1 MYQQTALIL
10 AVFMS
15 IAVLFLYQMK
25 AHQDNR
31 SISESAVSALNDQF
45 QEIKTQLT
53 KGNEIGTK
61 LQNLERRLVESFA
74 EQKSADS
81 STLKKLENLE
91 TLFANISLQ
100 NLDNSVSTAELE
112 KWIEDLKGKGKKVF
126 SQNDEDGALEAVF
139 DRIGVT
145 DKVYVEFGVEDCTEC
160 NSRYLRSVDRRHV
173 TDGWRYLEWRIVE
186 HMTQGMS
193 LCTSDLSL

>member
-53 KGNEIGTK
+53 KGNEIGPK

-100 NLDNSVSTAELE
+100 NLDNSASTAVELE
-112 KWIEDLKGKGKKVF
+112 KWVEELKGKGKKVF

-173 TDGWRYLEWRIVE
+173 TDV
-186 HMTQGMS
+186 
-193 LCTSDLSL
+193 

>member
-1 MYQQTALIL
+1 MTEHFLLHINLEVMYQQTALIL

-15 IAVLFLYQMK
+15 MALLFLYQMK
-25 AHQDNR
+25 ANQDNR

-45 QEIKTQLT
+45 REIKTQLT
-53 KGNEIGTK
+53 KGNEIGVK

-91 TLFANISLQ
+91 TLFVNISSQDL
-100 NLDNSVSTAELE
+100 NNSASTAELE
-112 KWIEDLKGKGKKVF
+112 KWVEDLKGKGRKVF

-160 NSRYLRSVDRRHV
+160 NSRYLRSAHIRPHTCNRCLKIF
-173 TDGWRYLEWRIVE
+173 Y
-186 HMTQGMS
+186 S
-193 LCTSDLSL
+193 

>member
-15 IAVLFLYQMK
+15 MALLFLYQMK
-25 AHQDNR
+25 ANQDNR

-45 QEIKTQLT
+45 REMKAQLT
-53 KGNEIGTK
+53 KGNEIGVK

-81 STLKKLENLE
+81 SALKKLENLE
-91 TLFANISLQ
+91 TLFANSSFQDLH
-100 NLDNSVSTAELE
+100 NSASTAELE
-112 KWIEDLKGKGKKVF
+112 KWVEDLKGKGRKVF

-145 DKVYVEFGVEDCTEC
+145 DKVYVEFGVENCTEC
-160 NSRYLRSVDRRHV
+160 NSRYLR
-173 TDGWRYLEWRIVE
+173 
-186 HMTQGMS
+186 
-193 LCTSDLSL
+193 

>member
-1 MYQQTALIL
+1 MTEHFLLHINLEVMYQQTALIL

-15 IAVLFLYQMK
+15 MALLFLYQMK
-25 AHQDNR
+25 ANQDNR

-45 QEIKTQLT
+45 REMKAQLT
-53 KGNEIGTK
+53 KGNEIGVK

-91 TLFANISLQ
+91 TLFANSSFQDLH
-100 NLDNSVSTAELE
+100 NSASTAELE
-112 KWIEDLKGKGKKVF
+112 KWVEDLKGKGRKVF

-160 NSRYLRSVDRRHV
+160 NSRYLRSAHIRPHTCNRC
-173 TDGWRYLEWRIVE
+173 LK
-186 HMTQGMS
+186 
-193 LCTSDLSL
+193 

>member
-15 IAVLFLYQMK
+15 MALLFLYQMK
-25 AHQDNR
+25 ANQDNR

-45 QEIKTQLT
+45 REMKAQLT
-53 KGNEIGTK
+53 KGNEIGVK

-100 NLDNSVSTAELE
+100 DLHNSASTAELE
-112 KWIEDLKGKGKKVF
+112 KWVEDLKGKGRKVF

-160 NSRYLRSVDRRHV
+160 NSRYLRSAHIRPHTCNRCLKWNRGF
-173 TDGWRYLEWRIVE
+173 TDK
-186 HMTQGMS
+186 
-193 LCTSDLSL
+193 

>member
-1 MYQQTALIL
+1 MTEHFLLHINLEVMYQQTALIL

-15 IAVLFLYQMK
+15 MALLFLYQMK
-25 AHQDNR
+25 ANQDNR

-45 QEIKTQLT
+45 REMKAQLT
-53 KGNEIGTK
+53 KGNEIGVK

-100 NLDNSVSTAELE
+100 DLHNSAITAELE
-112 KWIEDLKGKGKKVF
+112 KWVDDLKGKGRKVF

-160 NSRYLRSVDRRHV
+160 NSRYLRSAHIRPHTCNRC
-173 TDGWRYLEWRIVE
+173 LK
-186 HMTQGMS
+186 
-193 LCTSDLSL
+193 

>member
-10 AVFMS
+10 AIFMS
-15 IAVLFLYQMK
+15 FAVLFLYQMK
-25 AHQDNR
+25 ANQDNR

-45 QEIKTQLT
+45 REIKTQLT
-53 KGNEIGTK
+53 KGNEIGIK

-81 STLKKLENLE
+81 SALKKLENLE
-91 TLFANISLQ
+91 TLFANSSLQ
-100 NLDNSVSTAELE
+100 DLHNPASTAELE
-112 KWIEDLKGKGKKVF
+112 KWVEDLKGKGRKVF

-160 NSRYLRSVDRRHV
+160 NSRYLRSAHIRPQTCNRC
-173 TDGWRYLEWRIVE
+173 LK
-186 HMTQGMS
+186 
-193 LCTSDLSL
+193 

>member
-15 IAVLFLYQMK
+15 MALLFLYQMK
-25 AHQDNR
+25 ANQDNR

-45 QEIKTQLT
+45 REIKTQLT
-53 KGNEIGTK
+53 KGNEIGVK

-100 NLDNSVSTAELE
+100 DLHNSASTAELE
-112 KWIEDLKGKGKKVF
+112 KWVEDLKGKGRKVF

-160 NSRYLRSVDRRHV
+160 NSRYLRSAHIRPQTCNRCLK
-173 TDGWRYLEWRIVE
+173 WR
-186 HMTQGMS
+186 T
-193 LCTSDLSL
+193 

>member
-1 MYQQTALIL
+1 MTEHFLLHINLEVMYQQTALIL

-15 IAVLFLYQMK
+15 MALLFLYQMK
-25 AHQDNR
+25 ANQDNR

-45 QEIKTQLT
+45 REIKTQLT
-53 KGNEIGTK
+53 KGNEIGIK

-100 NLDNSVSTAELE
+100 DLHNSASTAELE
-112 KWIEDLKGKGKKVF
+112 KWVEDLKGKGRKVF

-160 NSRYLRSVDRRHV
+160 NSRYLRSAHIRPHTCNRC
-173 TDGWRYLEWRIVE
+173 LK
-186 HMTQGMS
+186 
-193 LCTSDLSL
+193 